1 MTRTAISPRLAIR
14 TLLNMVAL
22 WLAHRLGRMPLR
34 RDRFNQPLA
43 GRTSP
48 RRSRRRDRR
57 GGRSPDRR
65 TGSIGAKLDR
75 SAGLVAADVDPA
87 AAPFGAGP
95 AASGGGGRGLG
106 RGPRPG

>member
-34 RDRFNQPLA
+34 RDRLNQPLA

-48 RRSRRRDRR
+48 RRSRHRDSR
-57 GGRSPDRR
+57 GGRSTDRR
-65 TGSIGAKLDR
+65 TGSIRAHVDR

-87 AAPFGAGP
+87 AAGVAARP
-95 AASGGGGRGLG
+95 AAPGDGGRG
-106 RGPRPG
+106 R